1 MRLSCEQT
9 NKSLSNFEKPHSQSE
24 QITKDS
30 KTCFISVT
38 YIVDISSWHH
48 YISRYQATRDK
59 RTQSLICLLIFQ
71 SALLKYVSYLT
82 EMSTLCGMKSKHLQ
96 VALRMGPGKYRHN
109 LSTNGSF
116 KLCIQ
121 GPLELNSKCAT
132 HSVGFLNLLKGD
144 WEGAFFHDSRLDWQ
158 WVVLVWLP
166 QRCTCININ
175 MVPLLKR
182 KKKSPT
188 RGPFTLSENCIKMI
202 ILP

>member
-1 MRLSCEQT
+1 
-9 NKSLSNFEKPHSQSE
+9 
-24 QITKDS
+24 
-30 KTCFISVT
+30 
-38 YIVDISSWHH
+38 
-48 YISRYQATRDK
+48 
-59 RTQSLICLLIFQ
+59 
-71 SALLKYVSYLT
+71 
-82 EMSTLCGMKSKHLQ
+82 MSTLCGVKSKHLQ
-96 VALRMGPGKYRHN
+96 VALSMGPGKYRHN

-132 HSVGFLNLLKGD
+132 HSVGFLNLLKGE

-182 KKKSPT
+182 KKNPPQEALSPWVKT
-188 RGPFTLSENCIKMI
+188 ALKWLFSPNLVCSGSETGKNGPMLMSPQGCLLEVSPAPSVCFYWAAPSLCFVCYRSSTSLICSCIFFKDSR
-202 ILP
+202 